1 MASRLLQFAFILL
14 MLLYPLI
21 VWLGLSHFQQ
31 KGEGNVTIVASILLA
46 IVSLRFLVMK
56 TRSDALIT
64 MLPFML
70 SALFLAASALTNEE
84 TWMLMQPAMI
94 NLAMFI
100 AFALSLRHPPCVAE
114 RLARLEDPKL
124 PPEGVIYC
132 RKVTRAWCKFFI
144 ANGTCAAVSAFMHF
158 QVWVFY
164 NGFVAYILI
173 GLFFVVEM
181 FLRRRVKARIAAK
194 RAKGEL

>member
-1 MASRLLQFAFILL
+1 MTMSMFTRLFQSFFVIL
-14 MLLYPLI
+14 MGLYPLI
-21 VWLGLSHFQQ
+21 AWWGLSHSNN
-31 KGEGNVTIVASILLA
+31 NVTVVASILLA
-46 IVSLRFLVMK
+46 IVSLRFLAMK
-56 TRSDALIT
+56 TRNDALIT

-70 SALFLAASALTNEE
+70 SALFLAASALTNVD

-100 AFALSLRHPPCVAE
+100 AFALSLRHPPCVVE
-114 RLARLEDPKL
+114 RLARLQDPKL

-144 ANGTCAAVSAFMHF
+144 ANGSCAAVSAFMDR
-158 QVWVFY
+158 QVWALY
-164 NGFVAYILI
+164 NGCIAYILI
-173 GLFFVVEM
+173 GLFFTVEW

-194 RAKGEL
+194 RAAGQV